1 MIDSCD
7 HVTEKKNKFW
17 GFQNFVWDD
26 DVQVQG
32 SCNRRTEKE
41 WSEMEADTDLVTET
55 NICGRMSIALF
66 PVFFFP
72 TSLHYHFFKSIIL
85 ILL

>member
-1 MIDSCD
+1 MMFSQ
-7 HVTEKKNKFW
+7 E
-17 GFQNFVWDD
+17 
-26 DVQVQG
+26 G

-72 TSLHYHFFKSIIL
+72 YITSLSFFQIYHFNPSLVIE
-85 ILL
+85 LLFPKCQAFSF